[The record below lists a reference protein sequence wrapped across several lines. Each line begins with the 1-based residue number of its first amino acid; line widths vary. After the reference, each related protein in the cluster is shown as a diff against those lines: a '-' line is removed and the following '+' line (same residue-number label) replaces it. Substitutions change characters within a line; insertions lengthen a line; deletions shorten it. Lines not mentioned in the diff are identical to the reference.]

1 MRDKIIQAM
10 KDHAIGHIKKHK
22 MNVDIYFDKAVGV
35 GGEAHPD
42 ILETIEKE
50 LNIVAMYDE
59 QLEMLNKYFKED
71 EPKNL
76 NEIVKEKIKNDDGG
90 W

>member
-1 MRDKIIQAM
+1 
-10 KDHAIGHIKKHK
+10 

-50 LNIVAMYDE
+50 LNIVAMYDD

>member
-1 MRDKIIQAM
+1 M

-50 LNIVAMYDE
+50 LNIVAMYDD

>member
-1 MRDKIIQAM
+1 MRRKMIEAI
-10 KDHAIGHIKKHK
+10 KEHAKGHIEKHK

-50 LNIVAMYDE
+50 LNIVAMYDD